1 MINKTRIFIVII
13 YLLCFVNGLLAVRL
27 YFTNKDLLTEQASCA
42 KEMFDLATLDSMKK
56 ISLHYGTEEILL
68 NLPDNAI
75 IYKSNY
81 NKTTIP
87 AADQLFA
94 SITEVI
100 DSKPLNQLL
109 QQRKKGNV
117 LIVVS
122 DITRPIPYAE
132 FLPELIVYLEQN
144 GIKKEEI
151 IILIATGM
159 HRAST
164 HQERIQM
171 FGKFIAE
178 NYCIIDHDCEKEDEL
193 QELDG
198 VSWSGSKV
206 RLNKYYYDAS
216 FRIITGLVEP
226 HFMAGFSG
234 GRKSICPGLV
244 ALDTL
249 KQLHGYTFLS
259 NPNATTSLLENNPCH
274 DENSSIAQLCPP
286 DFSINVVLDNNK
298 KINRIFSGELFSS
311 HAKTVEYVKSCCC
324 QSVNQEADMVIT
336 SSGGY
341 PLDATFYQC
350 VKGFVNV
357 LNAVKTNGEIL
368 SFGGCTEGVGSKEY
382 TALMLKYSG
391 KYKDFI
397 EDIKLNRFF
406 IKDQWQFQMQI
417 RALIKVGVENL
428 HFYTSNI
435 DPLALSLLS
444 VNPHPLSIKKIT
456 QDIQNRINEAIKLNK
471 IIAVFPQGPYCAP
484 VI

>member
-1 MINKTRIFIVII
+1 
-13 YLLCFVNGLLAVRL
+13 
-27 YFTNKDLLTEQASCA
+27 
-42 KEMFDLATLDSMKK
+42 MKK
-56 ISLHYGTEEILL
+56 ISLHYETEEIFL

-75 IYKSNY
+75 IYKSDY
-81 NKTTIP
+81 KKTILP
-87 AADQLFA
+87 AADQLLA
-94 SITEVI
+94 SIPDAI

-109 QQRKKGNV
+109 LQRKKGNV

-144 GIKKEEI
+144 EVKKEEI

-171 FGKFIAE
+171 FGNFIAE

-206 RLNKYYYDAS
+206 RLNKNYFDAG

-249 KQLHGYTFLS
+249 KQFHGYTFLS
-259 NPNATTSLLENNPCH
+259 NPNATTNLLENNPCH

-286 DFSINVVLDNNK
+286 DFSINVVLDNKK
-298 KINRIFSGELFSS
+298 KINKIFSGELFSS

-324 QSVNQEADMVIT
+324 QSVSQVADMVVT

-357 LNAVKTNGEIL
+357 LNAVKKNGEIL
-368 SFGGCTEGVGSKEY
+368 SFGGCAESVGSKEY
-382 TALMLKYSG
+382 TELLLKYSG
-391 KYKDFI
+391 RYMDFI
-397 EDIKLNRFF
+397 EDIKSNRFF
-406 IKDQWQFQMQI
+406 IKDQWQFQMQV
-417 RALIKVGVENL
+417 RTLNKVGVENL

-435 DPLALSLLS
+435 DSSILSLLS
-444 VNPHPLSIKKIT
+444 VNPHALT
-456 QDIQNRINEAIKLNK
+456 IQEIAQNIQSKINEAIRENK
-471 IIAVFPQGPYCAP
+471 IIAVFPEGPYCAP
-484 VI
+484 LI